1 MDWPLLE
8 VAIEPRPP
16 LTHAQLADA
25 AKRTRAADTALRALT
40 DDDSTV
46 LFLAGSS
53 EEQLEAWITR
63 LRSTAGGAFEI
74 GALQITYREKLG
86 RAATIDYTHKK
97 QTGWSGEFARVKI
110 AFEPAEPHAG
120 LVFENR
126 ITDGA
131 VPHDFV
137 PGIESVLRDAAQ
149 NGLIAGFPSDVT
161 ARLIGGAYHDLD
173 SSETAFRIAA
183 LRAFRELKVEGAPRL
198 LHPVMKVEVKSP
210 AEYVGVI
217 IRDLNARRAVIQ
229 GQHDE
234 RNDAAIIT
242 ATAPLANLLGYANTL
257 RALSERRASSVM
269 TFSHY
274 EEVTPPTDGPGFR
287 PATALRA

>member
-1 MDWPLLE
+1 MVWPLLE
-8 VAIEPRPP
+8 VAIAPRPT
-16 LTHAQLADA
+16 LTCAELFDAANRTKAADA
-25 AKRTRAADTALRALT
+25 ALRVVT
-40 DDDSTV
+40 HDKGDGV
-46 LFLAGSS
+46 LLMGSE
-53 EEQLEAWITR
+53 EEQLESWITR
-63 LRSTAGGAFEI
+63 LRTTAGGEFDV
-74 GALQITYREKLG
+74 GALNIAYREKLG
-86 RAATIDYTHKK
+86 RSATINYTHKK
-97 QTGWSGEFARVKI
+97 QMGWSSEFAGLTI
-110 AFEPAEPHAG
+110 AFDPAEPHAG

-173 SSETAFRIAA
+173 SSETAFCIAA
-183 LRAFRELKVEGAPRL
+183 LRAFHELKEEGDPRL

-217 IRDLNARRAVIQ
+217 IRDLNARRAVMQ
-229 GQHDE
+229 GQHE

-242 ATAPLANLLGYANTL
+242 ATAALANLLGYANTL

-274 EEVTPPTDGPGFR
+274 EEVTPPTDDPDFR
-287 PATALRA
+287 PTAALRA